1 MDKTFGI
8 GSLSENN
15 LKSKIQNL
23 KWAGFVAIL
32 ILLVVCV
39 GIVEAQQQKKVPRI
53 GLLTLTP
60 PSSLAPRIKAFREAL
75 RQLGYVEGQNMTIE
89 YRHAEGKGDRLSGL
103 VAELV
108 REKVDII
115 LTMGPGAREA
125 KRATSVV
132 PIVFWFSGD
141 PVEAGLIQSLARPG
155 GNVTGMT
162 FLAYE
167 LVGKR
172 LELLKEAVPWVSRVA
187 VLANPA
193 HPGEQRELRETQT
206 TARALGTTLQ
216 YVQVRDTA
224 DFDGAF
230 DAMIKEKANALLV
243 FPDGF
248 TNAHREQ
255 IAAFATKQR
264 LPSMFGWK
272 EYVEAGG
279 LMAYGPD
286 LNESVKRIAVYIDK
300 ILKGTKPA
308 DLPVEQPTKFE
319 FVINL
324 KTAKQ
329 IGLTIP
335 PNVLARADRVIR

>member
-1 MDKTFGI
+1 MVRKPV
-8 GSLSENN
+8 
-15 LKSKIQNL
+15 
-23 KWAGFVAIL
+23 FV
-32 ILLVVCV
+32 LLVAFAL
-39 GIVEAQQQKKVPRI
+39 ISIDLANAQQPKKIRRI
-53 GLLTLTP
+53 GVLTVTP
-60 PSSLAPRIKAFREAL
+60 PSSLGPRINAIREAL
-75 RQLGYVEGQNMTIE
+75 RQLGYVEGQNITIE
-89 YRHAEGKGDRLSGL
+89 YRHAEGKRDRLPTLAS
-103 VAELV
+103 ELV
-108 REKVDII
+108 RENVDVI
-115 LTMGPGAREA
+115 LAMGGGAIPA
-125 KRATSVV
+125 KKATSVI

-141 PVEAGLIQSLARPG
+141 PIEAGLIQSFARPG

-172 LELLKEAVPWVSRVA
+172 VELLKEAVPGVSRVA

-216 YVQVRDTA
+216 YLQVRDTA

-243 FPDGF
+243 FPDAL
-248 TNAHREQ
+248 TNAHRDQ

-264 LPSMFGWK
+264 LPSMVGSK

-279 LMAYGPD
+279 LMAYGPEF
-286 LNESVKRIAVYIDK
+286 NEAMKRIAVYVDK

-308 DLPVEQPTKFE
+308 DLPVELPMKFE

-324 KTAKQ
+324 KTAKE

-335 PNVLARADRVIR
+335 PNVLARADKVIR

>member
-1 MDKTFGI
+1 MKNRFIGI
-8 GSLSENN
+8 ALCAVLLALS
-15 LKSKIQNL
+15 
-23 KWAGFVAIL
+23 
-32 ILLVVCV
+32 CT
-39 GIVEAQQQKKVPRI
+39 VEAQQRKKVPRI
-53 GLLTLTP
+53 GVLTVTP
-60 PSSLAPRIKAFREAL
+60 PSSLAPRIKAWREAL
-75 RQLGYVEGQNMTIE
+75 HQLGYVEEQNITIE
-89 YRHAEGKGDRLSGL
+89 YRHAEGKRDQLPE
-103 VAELV
+103 VAAELV
-108 REKVDII
+108 REKVDVIVA
-115 LTMGPGAREA
+115 MGPGAIPA
-125 KRATSVV
+125 KMATSVV

-141 PVEAGLIQSLARPG
+141 PIEAGLVQSLARPG
-155 GNVTGMT
+155 GNATGMT

-172 LELLKEAVPWVSRVA
+172 VELLKEAVPRVSRVA

-193 HPGEQRELRETQT
+193 HPGEQRELQETQT

-216 YVQVRDTA
+216 YHQVRDTA

-230 DAMIKEKANALLV
+230 DAMIKQKANALLV
-243 FPDGF
+243 FPDAL

-279 LMAYGPD
+279 LLAYGPD
-286 LNESVKRIAVYIDK
+286 LNESVKRTAVYIDK

-308 DLPVEQPTKFE
+308 DLPVELPTKFE
-319 FVINL
+319 LVVNL

-335 PNVLARADRVIR
+335 PNVLARADKVIR